1 MLPRSLANV
10 LLRRQEVEITGL
22 RTKVVRLPLP
32 KPILSATIEIH
43 STDAVL
49 VFLDTDE
56 GVTGE
61 GLCFAVNGN
70 RLKLLRDMVRS
81 FEPLLIGLDPTM
93 ASLFHKR
100 AWADVAFFGH
110 DGLTIAGLAGAETA
124 LWDLR
129 GRIAGLN
136 VSRLLGAATTAVPVY
151 ASGGL
156 WLSSSVDG
164 LQREAS
170 DYLARGFKAIKMRVD
185 NRPVAWNVDRVRAVR
200 EAIGPNIKLM
210 ADANQ
215 SLTVSEAIR
224 LGRALE
230 EYDLTWFEEPIPYWD
245 HAGEAEISA
254 ALDTPIASGETEYT
268 SRGMFVMM
276 AMKSADV
283 LMPDLQRMGGPTEF
297 VRTCHIAAA
306 FDVKLSSHLFS
317 EMSLSL
323 LAAAPTAYI
332 LEHMPWFEPIYAER
346 IELDGDGNAIVPD
359 RPGWGFSFDLDA
371 VRRHAG

>member
-1 MLPRSLANV
+1 
-10 LLRRQEVEITGL
+10 
-22 RTKVVRLPLP
+22 
-32 KPILSATIEIH
+32 
-43 STDAVL
+43 

-61 GLCFAVNGN
+61 GLCFALNGG
-70 RLKLLRDMVRS
+70 RLKVLHDMVCS
-81 FEPLLIGLDPTM
+81 FVPLLIGLDPTM
-93 ASLFHKR
+93 ASSFYKR
-100 AWADVAFFGH
+100 AWADISFFGH
-110 DGLTIAGLAGAETA
+110 AGLTIAGLAGVETA

-136 VSRLLGAATTAVPVY
+136 VSQLLGAAATTVPIY

-156 WLSSSVDG
+156 WLSSSVDE
-164 LQREAS
+164 LQREAM
-170 DYLARGFKAIKMRVD
+170 DYLDRGFKAIKMRAGAH
-185 NRPVAWNVDRVRAVR
+185 PVAWNTERVRAVR
-200 EAIGPNIKLM
+200 EAIGPDIKLM
-210 ADANQ
+210 VDANQ
-215 SLTVSEAIR
+215 SLTVPEAIR

-245 HAGEAEISA
+245 HAGEAKIAA

-268 SRGMFVMM
+268 SRGMLAMM
-276 AMKSADV
+276 QMKSADV

-297 VRTCHIAAA
+297 IRTGHLAAA

-323 LAAAPTAYI
+323 LASAPNAYI
-332 LEHMPWFEPIYAER
+332 LEHMPWFEPIYAQR
-346 IELDGDGNAIVPD
+346 VELDGDGNAIVPN

-371 VRRHAG
+371 VRGHAV

>member
-1 MLPRSLANV
+1 V
-10 LLRRQEVEITGL
+10 KITAL
-22 RTKVVRLPLP
+22 RTSIVRLPLP
-32 KPILSATIEIH
+32 RPILSATLEIH

-61 GLCFAVNGN
+61 GLCFAPNGN
-70 RLKLLRDMVRS
+70 RLKLLHDMVRS
-81 FEPLLIGLDPTM
+81 FEPLLIDLDPTM
-93 ASLFHKR
+93 ASSFYRR
-100 AWADVAFFGH
+100 AWADIGFFGH
-110 DGLTIAGLAGAETA
+110 AGLTIAGLAGAETA

-129 GRIAGLN
+129 GRIADLN
-136 VSRLLGAATTAVPVY
+136 VSRLLGAATTAVPAY

-156 WLSSSVDG
+156 WLSSSVDE
-164 LQREAS
+164 LLREAS
-170 DYLARGFKAIKMRVD
+170 DYLARGFKAIKMRVGA
-185 NRPVAWNVDRVRAVR
+185 RPVAWNVERVRAVR
-200 EAIGPNIKLM
+200 EAIGPDIKLM
-210 ADANQ
+210 VDANQ

-230 EYDLTWFEEPIPYWD
+230 EYHLTWFEEPIPYWD
-245 HAGEAEISA
+245 HAGEAEIAA

-268 SRGMFVMM
+268 SRGMFAMM
-276 AMKSADV
+276 EMKSADV

-297 VRTCHIAAA
+297 IRTGHLAAA

-323 LAAAPTAYI
+323 LAAAPNAYI

-371 VRRHAG
+371 VQRHVA